1 MCGIFGWIKKRQPF
15 KESEISF
22 YFSKDFLLHYLG
34 FSVPVWGYL
43 VLLGWF
49 TVKYLKDSGPD
60 GFLS

>member
-1 MCGIFGWIKKRQPF
+1 VGAPIPFTIFNKIF
-15 KESEISF
+15 A

-43 VLLGWF
+43 LLLGWF
-49 TVKYLKDSGPD
+49 TVRYLKDSEPD